1 MVIRRKNLT
10 VGRKR
15 SNYSLLFKME
25 CVTVTQICFEQGNVV
40 NDVMLPL
47 LHPSFSSGSFPPA
60 APRQLESTSNFYL
73 SNSYA
78 VPSFVWGKKDL
89 MAQNLTLC

>member
-47 LHPSFSSGSFPPA
+47 LHPSFSSGPFPPA
-60 APRQLESTSNFYL
+60 SL
-73 SNSYA
+73 SLPPTFTFQIHTLSLLL
-78 VPSFVWGKKDL
+78 FGEKK
-89 MAQNLTLC
+89 T